1 MAGLNISGQFT
12 ADIQNYIA
20 DEVLPLARRWLVVYQ
35 FGTPLTIPKGQ
46 GVTYTATRFERVP
59 LPFAPLS
66 EAIPPVGQTMTISQV
81 TATVQQWGDVIT
93 ISDRAELTT
102 KHPVFQQG
110 VNLMGL
116 QIAETLE
123 RNTYVQLLGG
133 TQVNYVNTRTAR
145 ASLAAGDVLNLH
157 EVNRAF
163 GILHT
168 LGAPRFMGDEQ
179 TNIKMKAE
187 EGEPNAG
194 KDARGNPHFVA
205 VIHPLVEQDMRE
217 NSNVMQAWA
226 FSDVNKIYNS
236 EIGELGGVRFC
247 RSNMIPTFYGAGASP
262 TAVAGTA
269 GSLATGAYYVK
280 VTASDTQ
287 NQYESYI
294 YAVSGSISVTGPNG
308 SISVTL
314 PSLPGYTFNV
324 YISTLVPPTT
334 TSPVNL
340 GTCVLGPLQGPY
352 AGQATQLAGGQ
363 TVSITNAGISR
374 VPPAAPNTGITVYPT
389 FIFGRGAYGQIVL
402 DDVKTTF
409 LKEADK
415 ADPLNQIRTMG
426 WKCYYG
432 TLIENNT
439 FFMRIESAS
448 AFSTTFG

>member
-1 MAGLNISGQFT
+1 MAGLNTSGQFT

-35 FGTPLTIPKGQ
+35 FGTPLTLPKGQ

-81 TATVQQWGDVIT
+81 TATAQQWGDVIT

-123 RNTYVQLLGG
+123 RNTYVQLMGG
-133 TQVNYVNTRTAR
+133 TQINYVNTRGAR
-145 ASLAAGDVLNLH
+145 ASLVAGDVLNLH

-179 TNIKMKAE
+179 TNIKLKAE
-187 EGEPNAG
+187 EGEANAG

-217 NSNVMQAWA
+217 NSSVMQAWS

-247 RSNMIPTFYGAGASP
+247 RSNMIPTFTGVAQINGA
-262 TAVAGTA
+262 AGTA
-269 GSLATGAYYVK
+269 GTLATNTYYIK
-280 VTASDTQ
+280 VTASDSQ
-287 NQYESYI
+287 NQYESRI
-294 YAVSGSISVTGPNG
+294 YQVSAGVAVTGPNG

-314 PSLPGYTFNV
+314 PVLAGFTFSV
-324 YISTLVPPTT
+324 YVGTT
-334 TSPVNL
+334 TSPANL
-340 GTCVLGPLQGPY
+340 GTCALGPLQGPF

-363 TVSITNAGISR
+363 TVTITGTGIAQ
-374 VPPAAPNTGITVYPT
+374 VPPAAPATGVTVYPT
-389 FIFGRGAYGQIVL
+389 FIFGRGAYGQVVL

-415 ADPLNQIRTMG
+415 SDPLNQIRTMG

>member
-1 MAGLNISGQFT
+1 MAGLNTSGQFT

-35 FGTPLTIPKGQ
+35 FGTPLTLPKGQ

-81 TATVQQWGDVIT
+81 TATAQQWGDVIT

-123 RNTYVQLLGG
+123 RNTYVQLMGG
-133 TQVNYVNTRTAR
+133 TQINYVNTRGSR
-145 ASLAAGDVLNLH
+145 AALVAGDVLNLH

-179 TNIKMKAE
+179 TNIKVKAE

-194 KDARGNPHFVA
+194 KNARANPHFVA
-205 VIHPLVEQDMRE
+205 VVHPLVEQDMRE
-217 NSNVMQAWA
+217 NSSVMQAWS
-226 FSDVNKIYNS
+226 FSDINKIYNS

-247 RSNMIPTFYGAGASP
+247 RSNMVPSFVG
-262 TAVAGTA
+262 VAQVNGVTGTA
-269 GSLATGAYYVK
+269 GSLATGTYYVR
-280 VTASDTQ
+280 VTGSDGQ
-287 NQYESYI
+287 NQYESRI
-294 YAVSGSISVTGPNG
+294 YQVSTSVAVVGPNG

-314 PSLPGYTFNV
+314 PTLAGFTFSV
-324 YISTLVPPTT
+324 YVGLT
-334 TSPVNL
+334 TSPANL
-340 GTCVLGPLQGPY
+340 GTSVMGPLQGPY

-363 TVSITNAGISR
+363 TVTITNTGIAQ
-374 VPPAAPNTGITVYPT
+374 VPPAAPATGVTIYPT
-389 FIFGRGAYGQIVL
+389 FIFGRGAYGQVML

-415 ADPLNQIRTMG
+415 SDPLNQVRTMG
-426 WKCYYG
+426 WKAYYG

-439 FFMRIESAS
+439 FFMRVESAS

>member
-1 MAGLNISGQFT
+1 MAGLNTSGQFIT
-12 ADIQNYIA
+12 DIQNYIA

-35 FGTPLTIPKGQ
+35 FGTPLTLPKGQ

-81 TATVQQWGDVIT
+81 TATAQQWGDVIT

-133 TQVNYVNTRTAR
+133 TQINYVNTRGSR
-145 ASLAAGDVLNLH
+145 AALVAGDVLNLH

-168 LGAPRFMGDEQ
+168 IGAPRFMGDEQ
-179 TNIKMKAE
+179 TNIKLKAE

-194 KDARGNPHFVA
+194 KNARANPHFVA

-217 NSNVMQAWA
+217 NSSVMQAWS

-247 RSNMIPTFYGAGASP
+247 RSNMIPTFTGVAQING
-262 TAVAGTA
+262 TAGTA
-269 GSLATGAYYVK
+269 GTLATGTYYIK
-280 VTASDTQ
+280 VTASDSQ
-287 NQYESYI
+287 NQYESRI
-294 YAVSGSISVTGPNG
+294 YQVSTGAAVTGPNG

-314 PSLPGYTFNV
+314 PVLAGFTFNV
-324 YISTLVPPTT
+324 YVGTT
-334 TSPVNL
+334 TSPANL

-363 TVSITNAGISR
+363 TVTITGTGIAQT
-374 VPPAAPNTGITVYPT
+374 PPAAPGTGVTVYPT
-389 FIFGRGAYGQIVL
+389 FVFGRGAYGQVVL

-415 ADPLNQIRTMG
+415 SDPLNQIRTMG
-426 WKCYYG
+426 WKAYYG

>member
-1 MAGLNISGQFT
+1 MAGLNTSGQFT

-35 FGTPLTIPKGQ
+35 FGTPLTLPKGQ

-81 TATVQQWGDVIT
+81 TATAQQWGDVIT

-123 RNTYVQLLGG
+123 RNTYVQLMGG
-133 TQVNYVNTRTAR
+133 TQINYVNTRGAR
-145 ASLAAGDVLNLH
+145 ASLIAGDVLNLH

-179 TNIKMKAE
+179 TNIKLKAE

-194 KDARGNPHFVA
+194 KNARANPHFVA
-205 VIHPLVEQDMRE
+205 VVHPLVEQDMRE
-217 NSNVMQAWA
+217 NSSVMQAWS
-226 FSDVNKIYNS
+226 FSDINKIYNS

-247 RSNMIPTFYGAGASP
+247 RSNMVPTFVGVAQVNG
-262 TAVAGTA
+262 TAGTA
-269 GSLATGAYYVK
+269 GSLATGTYYVR
-280 VTASDTQ
+280 VTGSDSQ
-287 NQYESYI
+287 NQYESRI
-294 YAVSGSISVTGPNG
+294 YQVSTAVAVTGPNG

-314 PSLPGYTFNV
+314 PTLAGFTFSV
-324 YISTLVPPTT
+324 YVGTT
-334 TSPVNL
+334 TSPANL
-340 GTCVLGPLQGPY
+340 GTAVLGPLQGPY

-363 TVSITNAGISR
+363 TVTITNTGIAQ
-374 VPPAAPNTGITVYPT
+374 VPPAAPASGVTVYPT
-389 FIFGRGAYGQIVL
+389 FIFGRGAYGQVML

-415 ADPLNQIRTMG
+415 SDPLNQIRTMG
-426 WKCYYG
+426 WKAYYG